1 MNAILSFGTLFIL
14 TSQLPT
20 ALVQQEKTGIP
31 WWFWALMVVTLIL
44 LVLMLFNRPKEED
57 REEKMEKSRET
68 TTANATSKGSSPFEQ
83 DDDDVDFGPYSTD
96 GMETE
101 APTAPP
107 SPFIDTIDD
116 EIPVQPGLD
125 TSYMRP
131 DDLTII
137 EGIGP
142 KIAKILA
149 QADIHTYTQLAN
161 SDADQLL
168 VALASAGIFMTDPST
183 WPDQARFAAE
193 GKWDE
198 LKKLQDSLK
207 GGRQVN

>member
-1 MNAILSFGTLFIL
+1 MNAILSVGTLFIL
-14 TSQLPT
+14 AYRLP
-20 ALVQQEKTGIP
+20 AELLQQAKTGIP
-31 WWFWALMVVTLIL
+31 WWFWGLMVLTLIL
-44 LVLMLFNRPKEED
+44 LVWMLFTRPKEGD
-57 REEKMEKSRET
+57 RDEKTEKYQEIQTPMS
-68 TTANATSKGSSPFEQ
+68 NSKSSSAFDLE
-83 DDDDVDFGPYSTD
+83 DDDVDFGPYAD
-96 GMETE
+96 RIGETE
-101 APTAPP
+101 TPATNP
-107 SPFIDTIDD
+107 SPFVESVDE
-116 EIPVQPGLD
+116 EIPIQPDFD
-125 TSYMRP
+125 TSYLTP

-161 SDADQLL
+161 TDSEKLL
-168 VALASAGIFMTDPST
+168 VVLASTGIFMTDPST

-198 LKKLQDSLK
+198 LKKLQESLQ

>member
-1 MNAILSFGTLFIL
+1 MNAILSLGTLMVL
-14 TSQLPT
+14 ASQLPT

-57 REEKMEKSRET
+57 HEEKVDKSRET
-68 TTANATSKGSSPFEQ
+68 SVANETSKSSSPFEQ
-83 DDDDVDFGPYSTD
+83 DDDVDFGPYSTE
-96 GMETE
+96 GMETDVP
-101 APTAPP
+101 AAPP
-107 SPFIDTIDD
+107 SPFLDTIDD
-116 EIPVQPGLD
+116 EIPVQQGLD
-125 TSYMRP
+125 TSYMRA
-131 DDLTII
+131 DDLTLI

-149 QADIHTYTQLAN
+149 QADIHTFTQLAN
-161 SDADQLL
+161 TDADQLL

-198 LKKLQDSLK
+198 LKKLQESLK

>member
-1 MNAILSFGTLFIL
+1 MNVILSVGTIFIL
-14 TSQLPT
+14 AYRLP
-20 ALVQQEKTGIP
+20 AELLQQAKTGIP
-31 WWFWALMVVTLIL
+31 WWFWLLMVFTLIL
-44 LVLMLFNRPKEED
+44 LVWMLFTRPKEED
-57 REEKMEKSRET
+57 RDEKTENYQEIQTPMNTGK
-68 TTANATSKGSSPFEQ
+68 NSSAFDLE
-83 DDDDVDFGPYSTD
+83 DDDVDFGPYANQVA
-96 GMETE
+96 ETE
-101 APTAPP
+101 TPAINP
-107 SPFIDTIDD
+107 SPFVESMD
-116 EIPVQPGLD
+116 EDIPIQPDFD
-125 TSYMRP
+125 TSYLTP

-161 SDADQLL
+161 TDSEKLL
-168 VALASAGIFMTDPST
+168 VVLASTGIFMTDPTS

-198 LKKLQDSLK
+198 LKKLQESLQ

>member
-1 MNAILSFGTLFIL
+1 MSAILSVGKIFIL
-14 TSQLPT
+14 ASQLPA
-20 ALVQQEKTGIP
+20 ALAQQEKIGIP

-57 REEKMEKSRET
+57 REEKAEKSQAT
-68 TTANATSKGSSPFEQ
+68 TAANATSRGPSPFDQ
-83 DDDDVDFGPYSTD
+83 DDDVDFGPYSTE
-96 GMETE
+96 GMDTE
-101 APTAPP
+101 VPAVPP
-107 SPFIDTIDD
+107 SPFLDTIDD
-116 EIPVQPGLD
+116 EIPVQQGLD

-149 QADIHTYTQLAN
+149 QADIHTFTHLAN
-161 SDADQLL
+161 TDADQLL

-183 WPDQARFAAE
+183 WPDQARFAAD